1 MMRRNSHDSLLDGN
15 SYPSNPP
22 SYYTQM
28 PPVYKQ
34 INHHQPLYSNLPPP
48 KQKQGAG
55 YDMMYPS
62 SNQMKSHYHHDQM
75 KYYSPYP
82 DPNPG
87 RNYEHENER

>member
-15 SYPSNPP
+15 GYPSNPP

-34 INHHQPLYSNLPPP
+34 INHQPLYSNLPPP
-48 KQKQGAG
+48 KHKQGAG
-55 YDMMYPS
+55 YDMMYP